1 MSSFSCYLALCGL
14 LAPFVMS
21 LALNAPQNADGSL
34 TLIQPSSLL
43 PPVNASAATD
53 DSTVEDVLRLKAT
66 TLKDPQVD
74 CDGRRFGN
82 PPVASCKDVV
92 AYMLNQQDPAT
103 LLRDPTL
110 SYGPRGQGAW
120 DVKLPKR
127 YISSE
132 SLLMR
137 GTDLC
142 HADFSVS
149 GWAMHH

>member
-1 MSSFSCYLALCGL
+1 MSSLSCYLALCGL

-21 LALNAPQNADGSL
+21 LALSAPQNADGSL

-43 PPVNASAATD
+43 SSVNASPATD
-53 DSTVEDVLRLKAT
+53 NSTIEDVLRLRAT
-66 TLKDPQVD
+66 MLKDPQVD
-74 CDGRRFGN
+74 CDGRRFGH

-103 LLRDPTL
+103 LLRDPTV

-132 SLLMR
+132 SLLMQR
-137 GTDLC
+137 LV
-142 HADFSVS
+142 F
-149 GWAMHH
+149 

>member
-1 MSSFSCYLALCGL
+1 
-14 LAPFVMS
+14 MS
-21 LALNAPQNADGSL
+21 LALSAPQNADGSL
-34 TLIQPSSLL
+34 TLIQSSSLL
-43 PPVNASAATD
+43 SSVNVSPATD
-53 DSTVEDVLRLKAT
+53 NSTIEEVLRLKAT

-74 CDGRRFGN
+74 CDGRQFGH

-92 AYMLNQQDPAT
+92 AYMLNQQNPAT
-103 LLRDPTL
+103 LLRDPTF

-137 GTDLC
+137 GLVFC
-142 HADFSVS
+142 RADFLVS
-149 GWAMHH
+149 GWAMHY